1 MYSLITK
8 IAHSAALK
16 DTIAVARGIYRVVSV
31 TNPPMNSLE
40 SDWITKQVSKKSD
53 HLNI

>member
-8 IAHSAALK
+8 IAHSTALK

-31 TNPPMNSLE
+31 VNPPMNSSE
-40 SDWITKQVSKKSD
+40 SEWIAGKTSKKSE
-53 HLNI
+53 HINL